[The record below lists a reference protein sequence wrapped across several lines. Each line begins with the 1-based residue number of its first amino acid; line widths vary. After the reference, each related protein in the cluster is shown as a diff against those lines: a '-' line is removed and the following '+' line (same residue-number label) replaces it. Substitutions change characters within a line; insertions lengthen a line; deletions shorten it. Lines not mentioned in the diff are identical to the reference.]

1 MGAVSSSR
9 LSRILRLKISTDA
22 RRHFC
27 MCSQIVIFRG
37 DGVLASRKARNGF
50 AEPQSLAH

>member
-22 RRHFC
+22 RRYIC